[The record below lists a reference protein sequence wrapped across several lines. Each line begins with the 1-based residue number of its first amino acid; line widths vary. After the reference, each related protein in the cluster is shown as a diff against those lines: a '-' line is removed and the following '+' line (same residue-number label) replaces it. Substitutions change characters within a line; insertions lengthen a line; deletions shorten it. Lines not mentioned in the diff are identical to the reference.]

1 MHVDQIFSKWNL
13 FSKGTSQRDPDL
25 VSLCTQIWTGP
36 VPCAKRER
44 SAQVDFGPPLRTKP
58 VQAPYYRA
66 ELKLVINI
74 HGTLIIVLFSQRS
87 TKSAS
92 RYINFSTLLDHIII
106 VIKRVCYAAFR
117 LGQFFKLE

>member
-13 FSKGTSQRDPDL
+13 LSKGTSQRDPDL

-44 SAQVDFGPPLRTKP
+44 SAPSRLWATPQDQTRPSTLLQSGIKIGYQYSWHSNST
-58 VQAPYYRA
+58 
-66 ELKLVINI
+66 LK
-74 HGTLIIVLFSQRS
+74 VLFSQPS

-92 RYINFSTLLDHIII
+92 RYINFSTLDHII

-117 LGQFFKLE
+117 LGQILSS